1 MEAEAHPW
9 NILAAEDK
17 THTVKMQERNAQ
29 IMRLVRQ
36 VEFIKVY
43 QRLVEDASKDSRT
56 RREFDATKMWTWKGF
71 GWALVC
77 IDWLLV
83 KKQGL
88 AIENGRLKHADKN
101 GSEDGYR
108 CPGWSL
114 STEPVEE

>member
-1 MEAEAHPW
+1 
-9 NILAAEDK
+9 
-17 THTVKMQERNAQ
+17 
-29 IMRLVRQ
+29 MRLVRQ